1 MIQIGGLIMIVERIG
16 IYVYFKQNKFIR
28 QLKRHG
34 HLIYVNK
41 DKKYALIY
49 VDKINLEKTLN
60 DLSKLKFVTNTLVSE
75 YPNISREYS
84 SEDYEKK
91 DYRIV

>member
-1 MIQIGGLIMIVERIG
+1 MIVNRRG

-41 DKKYALIY
+41 DKKYVLLY
-49 VDKINLEKTLN
+49 VDETELDKTLS
-60 DLSKLKFVTNTLVSE
+60 DLEKLKFVTDVVLSE
-75 YPNISREYS
+75 YPNIKREYS
-84 SEDYEKK
+84 TEDKEKK
-91 DYRIV
+91 DYRVI

>member
-1 MIQIGGLIMIVERIG
+1 MIVNRIG

-41 DKKYALIY
+41 DKKYVLLYIDEAD
-49 VDKINLEKTLN
+49 VDKTLA
-60 DLSKLKFVTNTLVSE
+60 DLGKLKFVTDIVMSE
-75 YPNISREYS
+75 YPNIKREYNT
-84 SEDYEKK
+84 EDHEKR
-91 DYRIV
+91 DYRVI

>member
-1 MIQIGGLIMIVERIG
+1 MLVNRLG

-41 DKKYALIY
+41 TKKYVLLYI
-49 VDKINLEKTLN
+49 DENDLDKTLA
-60 DLSKLKFVTNTLVSE
+60 DLGKLKFVTDIVLSE
-75 YPNISREYS
+75 YPNIKREYHTEDKEK
-84 SEDYEKK
+84 EDY
-91 DYRIV
+91 RVM

>member
-1 MIQIGGLIMIVERIG
+1 MIVKRIG

-49 VDKINLEKTLN
+49 VNEDKLESTLIE
-60 DLSKLKFVTNTLVSE
+60 LGKLKFVTDITTSE
-75 YPNISREYS
+75 YHNISREYS
-84 SEDYEKK
+84 SEDYEEK
-91 DYRIV
+91 DYRVI

>member
-1 MIQIGGLIMIVERIG
+1 MLINRLG

-41 DKKYALIY
+41 DKKYVLIY
-49 VDKINLEKTLN
+49 IDETDLDKTISALQN
-60 DLSKLKFVTNTLVSE
+60 LKFVTDIVVSE
-75 YPNISREYS
+75 YPNIKREYKTEDKEK
-84 SEDYEKK
+84 EDY
-91 DYRIV
+91 RVM